1 MADINE
7 QYGLV
12 TPMKVLEAVDS
23 SIKYENV
30 YSFRGDGIL
39 TRFLGIDY
47 ELDGGME
54 PGKLYLLGGVK
65 QSAKTA
71 FAINLANN
79 IALDG
84 LGGVA
89 YISLVDS
96 AHTIIRRSAE
106 ISGGIDI
113 NRSQMRKERVRGERM
128 SEERMSGERMSREE
142 YLDEIRAT
150 MTNYEGRRFY
160 AFNGMAD
167 GLFDATDIA
176 KLIDTIPKGLDLVI
190 IDDIDVMKKIYM
202 SETRK
207 TGIDMLASG
216 LKELAKRKHCAILC
230 ICTVVENSIKS
241 LKDYEG
247 FENLWYLDVPTAK
260 YLQKGP
266 YKEAEL
272 VISMKRSEEPAV
284 VLLDYHEGQQK
295 FSSAGERKLIRRKS
309 IDIDTDFK

>member
-1 MADINE
+1 M
-7 QYGLV
+7 
-12 TPMKVLEAVDS
+12 
-23 SIKYENV
+23 
-30 YSFRGDGIL
+30 
-39 TRFLGIDY
+39 
-47 ELDGGME
+47 
-54 PGKLYLLGGVK
+54 
-65 QSAKTA
+65 
-71 FAINLANN
+71 
-79 IALDG
+79 IATF
-84 LGGVA
+84 
-89 YISLVDS
+89 SLVDS

-128 SEERMSGERMSREE
+128 SEERMSREE

-207 TGIDMLASG
+207 TRIDILASG

-241 LKDYEG
+241 LKAYE
-247 FENLWYLDVPTAK
+247 E
-260 YLQKGP
+260 
-266 YKEAEL
+266 
-272 VISMKRSEEPAV
+272 
-284 VLLDYHEGQQK
+284 
-295 FSSAGERKLIRRKS
+295 
-309 IDIDTDFK
+309 